1 MSRTKDKNTQ
11 NPVRTFLISAP
22 RVRALHPSLCVLGGG
37 GRANRPRSGPPRQP
51 RAHSPQPTARQPG
64 PSPTAARRR
73 SRGTAPGPG
82 GAGARAAPRGPT
94 WASRNSTTTFS
105 LLQRAA
111 ILSRPSNAPTPAS
124 AGRERGRGLRD
135 AHAHCAQPPRAEAA
149 GVCSH
154 LAPLSSHSPRPGA
167 PGTRRVVPRVGRG
180 AQQGPLR
187 GVCEAGG
194 ARSSTA

>member
-1 MSRTKDKNTQ
+1 MFPHEQNQGQKHSKPREDVPYLCTPGQSAAPQPLRSRRGGAE
-11 NPVRTFLISAP
+11 RTGP
-22 RVRALHPSLCVLGGG
+22 DRALLG
-37 GRANRPRSGPPRQP
+37 
-51 RAHSPQPTARQPG
+51 SPAPTARQPG

>member
-1 MSRTKDKNTQ
+1 MSRTNDKNTQ
-11 NPVRTFLISAP
+11 NPVRTFLIAAP

-37 GRANRPRSGPPRQP
+37 TERTGPDRALLS
-51 RAHSPQPTARQPG
+51 SPAPAARQPG

-135 AHAHCAQPPRAEAA
+135 AHAHCAQPPRAGAA

-167 PGTRRVVPRVGRG
+167 PGTRRGVPRVGRG